1 MSDSEE
7 EKVIELPLPPHKIRY
22 SEMSVNVFKEVVRCK
37 IDFNISFPIFGILDA
52 FEACSKYESEKD
64 AAKELVYKCKVSET
78 LAKIG

>member
-37 IDFNISFPIFGILDA
+37 IDFFNVFFTYFGYFRCI
-52 FEACSKYESEKD
+52 
-64 AAKELVYKCKVSET
+64 
-78 LAKIG
+78 

>member
-37 IDFNISFPIFGILDA
+37 IDFNVFFYLFWIF
-52 FEACSKYESEKD
+52 
-64 AAKELVYKCKVSET
+64 
-78 LAKIG
+78 